1 MLSKQFGVEINT
13 PKTTAIVIATTQD
26 QGLKII
32 EETIRQSTEW
42 SMEVAIGLFSSVT
55 FFCVLAYFFRK
66 VD

>member
-1 MLSKQFGVEINT
+1 MLSKPFGVETNT

-26 QGLKII
+26 AGLQII
-32 EETIRQSTEW
+32 KETITEATEW

>member
-1 MLSKQFGVEINT
+1 MQSKPFGAVNNT
-13 PKTTAIVIATTQD
+13 IIATSSPAQ
-26 QGLKII
+26 QLQMVKN
-32 EETIRQSTEW
+32 TITEATDW